1 MKKALKNCD
10 NCGNHT
16 PGRVTVVDDEG
27 CCALCGKDTS
37 GSDEEQFARMRI
49 EAQAELLGDLL
60 EAHGT
65 LSGHVA
71 QSVLAGNI
79 LDCARQLVASHD
91 AFAAIR
97 CAR

>member
-1 MKKALKNCD
+1 MKKALKNCE
-10 NCGNHT
+10 NCNST
-16 PGRVTVVDDEG
+16 VPGCVKVVDDEG
-27 CCALCGKDTS
+27 CCALCGKDCN

-79 LDCARQLVASHD
+79 LDCAKQLVVAHD